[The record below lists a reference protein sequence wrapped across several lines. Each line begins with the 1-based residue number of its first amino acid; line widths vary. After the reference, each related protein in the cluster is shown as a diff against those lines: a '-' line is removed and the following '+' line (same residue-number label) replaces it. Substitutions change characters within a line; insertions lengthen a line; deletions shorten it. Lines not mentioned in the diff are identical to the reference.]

1 MFTDVSFLLGAA
13 SASQFP
19 VDQGYEIAFAGRSN
33 AGKSSAINA
42 IVARR
47 NIARTSKTPGR
58 TREINFFSLNTQVRL
73 VDLPGYG
80 FAKAGRKI
88 QDQWLQLVET
98 YLSNRQSLRL
108 LVIVMDVR
116 RPFTVLDTQL
126 LDWCSASA
134 VAVHILLSKSD
145 KLSRSK
151 AIRVEQIALESI
163 VNYPTA
169 VSIQRFSAQDGSG
182 VATVRERLL
191 AAIS

>member
-1 MFTDVSFLLGAA
+1 M
-13 SASQFP
+13 
-19 VDQGYEIAFAGRSN
+19 
-33 AGKSSAINA
+33 
-42 IVARR
+42 
-47 NIARTSKTPGR
+47 
-58 TREINFFSLNTQVRL
+58 
-73 VDLPGYG
+73 
-80 FAKAGRKI
+80 
-88 QDQWLQLVET
+88 
-98 YLSNRQSLRL
+98 RL

-182 VATVRERLL
+182 AATVRERLL